1 MQRTRQHRDGLHVA
15 IIMDGNGRWAASRG
29 LTRSA
34 GHRQG
39 AQAVRRTVEAA
50 PELDISTLTLFAFSA
65 DNWQRPPSEV
75 GSLMFLLQKYLD
87 NEGRR
92 MVENGIRL
100 NVIGRRDRLQPAIA
114 RAIARTEDATAEGTS
129 LLLRLAIDYSAR
141 QAIAA
146 ASQLPP
152 RQDVDPAADFDR
164 RLDRVTHALAGTPA
178 VDLVIRTSGEQRVSD
193 FLLWESAYAEFLFLP
208 VLWPDFDRH
217 HLEAAVADFRGRNR
231 RFGRL
236 QALAS

>member
-1 MQRTRQHRDGLHVA
+1 
-15 IIMDGNGRWAASRG
+15 MDGNGRWAARRG
-29 LTRSA
+29 LARSD

-39 AQAVRRTVEAA
+39 ARAVRRTVESA

-75 GSLMFLLQKYLD
+75 GSLMFLLERYLD
-87 NEGRR
+87 KERRR
-92 MVENGIRL
+92 MIENGVRL

-114 RAIARTEDATAEGTS
+114 RAIARTEEATADGAG
-129 LLLRLAIDYSAR
+129 LLLRVAIDYSAR

-152 RQDVDPAADFDR
+152 RQDVDPAEDFVR
-164 RLDRVTHALAGTPA
+164 RLDLATHALAGTPA
-178 VDLVIRTSGEQRVSD
+178 VDLVIRTSGEQRLSD
-193 FLLWESAYAEFLFLP
+193 FLLWESAYAELLFLP
-208 VLWPDFDRH
+208 VLWPDFDGH
-217 HLEAAVADFRGRNR
+217 HLEAAVADFRCRNR